1 MIRNVVSHTWR
12 RKGFSSLLLELSP
25 VAAPDTQVLL
35 AILGKSEEST
45 PYLIAASAAV
55 SPRHGNHDDSALQ
68 DCLLEAHV
76 LTSTSTSVMLI
87 VQPSHKFL
95 RLDCIGRLCSTL
107 DCLLGASDGANY
119 GGEGAHQTQTLSNR
133 HGLSQAAEA
142 AALAF
147 DHVTHHVTVSLD
159 AMGSVHHSAR
169 QEQHHT
175 MERRERLALVPATPF
190 SSRSPSHRSV
200 SPPAVTS
207 KPQPMPLLSDRLP
220 SLSPKRS
227 LHEYRAVVANDSA
240 TIGPTT
246 AVSQRLGDLRAAHQ
260 LMKRQLQQVEEE
272 VAWYKEEAHRWA
284 SKRVDCFAELR
295 GSGAGRVIQ
304 TPAALDD
311 KATAPTPQ
319 EEALQPAQS

>member
-1 MIRNVVSHTWR
+1 M
-12 RKGFSSLLLELSP
+12 
-25 VAAPDTQVLL
+25 AAPDTQVLL

-87 VQPSHKFL
+87 LQPSHKFL
-95 RLDCIGRLCSTL
+95 RLDCIGRLCSSL
-107 DCLLGASDGANY
+107 DCLLSTTDGAN
-119 GGEGAHQTQTLSNR
+119 GGEGVHHTQSNR

-169 QEQHHT
+169 QEQQRN
-175 MERRERLALVPATPF
+175 MERRERLALVPATPV

-207 KPQPMPLLSDRLP
+207 KPQLMPLLSDRLP

-227 LHEYRAVVANDSA
+227 LHEYRAVVANDST

-246 AVSQRLGDLRAAHQ
+246 AVSQRLSDLRAAHQ

-272 VAWYKEEAHRWA
+272 VAWYKEEEHRWA

-295 GSGAGRVIQ
+295 GGSAGRVIQ
-304 TPAALDD
+304 TPAAVDD